1 MDKFIKKIK
10 VNELKD
16 GIIVNDVFFVKFKKG
31 MKAYKNGYF
40 FELTLSDNSGANID
54 YKYWGPGDEL
64 SVKSLYD
71 SISAD
76 SIVNIQAPA
85 KISTYNNKLE
95 LGSND
100 KNSIRVLKE
109 GEYEISD
116 FIRKSSKNIESMMD
130 EVLKFIALVED
141 INIKKLLDSLFGN
154 PVFQN
159 KFKNHPGAIEIH
171 HGWVGGLMEHTLEV
185 AKYCKASWE
194 IYPKLNKDLLIAG
207 ALMHDLGKMEELTTT
222 TRIKGTVTG
231 QLVGH
236 LILGAIFV
244 SNKCDE
250 LSINGDLKS
259 KLLHII
265 SSHHGKLEYGA
276 PKEPM
281 FPEAVVI
288 YYADELSSKIS
299 EMIEFVDS
307 SKESTEDD
315 FMFHKRSL
323 KNIFLK

>member
-1 MDKFIKKIK
+1 MAKFNKKIK
-10 VNELKD
+10 VNEIKEGAMVD
-16 GIIVNDVFFVKFKKG
+16 DVFFVKFKKG
-31 MKAYKNGYF
+31 MKPYKNGFF

-54 YKYWGPGDEL
+54 YKYWGSSNEE
-64 SVKSLYD
+64 SVKKIYD

-76 SIVNIQAPA
+76 SIIRIQAKA
-85 KISTYNNKLE
+85 SSFNSKLE
-95 LGSND
+95 LGAND
-100 KNSIRVLKE
+100 KGVIQVLLD
-109 GEYEISD
+109 GEYEKSD
-116 FIRKSSKNIESMMD
+116 FLRTSAKNIGVMLD
-130 EVLKFIALVED
+130 EVLKFIAMVKDEGL
-141 INIKKLLDSLFGN
+141 KGLLESVFGD
-154 PVFQN
+154 PVFQE

-185 AKYCKASWE
+185 LNYCKASWE
-194 IYPKLNKDLLIAG
+194 LYPKLNKDLLIAG
-207 ALMHDLGKMEELTTT
+207 ALLHDTGKMEELTAT
-222 TRIKGTVTG
+222 TRIKGTVKG

-250 LSINGDLKS
+250 AELDDELKT

-265 SSHHGKLEYGA
+265 ASHHGKLEFGA

-307 SKESTEDD
+307 SKASTEDE
-315 FMFHKRSL
+315 FMFHRRSN
-323 KNIFLK
+323 KNIFLR

>member
-1 MDKFIKKIK
+1 MDKVTKKIK
-10 VNELKD
+10 VNEIKD
-16 GIIVNDVFFVKFKKG
+16 GMVIDDVFFVKFKKG
-31 MKAYKNGYF
+31 MKAYKSGYF

-54 YKYWGPGDEL
+54 YKYWGPDDEAM
-64 SVKSLYD
+64 VKSLYD

-76 SIVNIQAPA
+76 SIVKVQAKA
-85 KISTYNNKLE
+85 SMFNGKLGLNSDNKEGIKI
-95 LGSND
+95 
-100 KNSIRVLKE
+100 LKE
-109 GEYEISD
+109 GEYEVSD
-116 FIRKSSKNIESMMD
+116 FIRKGNKNLESMMD
-130 EVLKFIALVED
+130 EILKFVSLVED
-141 INIKKLLDSLFGN
+141 SNIKKLLESVFGN

-185 AKYCKASWE
+185 TKYCKTSWE

-236 LILGAIFV
+236 LILGSIFV

-250 LSINGDLKS
+250 LGIDGDLKA

-307 SKESTEDD
+307 SKESTEDE
-315 FMFHKRSL
+315 FMFNKRSL
-323 KNIFLK
+323 KNIFLR

>member
-1 MDKFIKKIK
+1 MDKIVKKIK
-10 VNELKD
+10 VNEIKD
-16 GIIVNDVFFVKFKKG
+16 GAVIDDVFFVKFKKG
-31 MKAYKNGYF
+31 IRPYAKGF
-40 FELTLSDNSGANID
+40 SFELTLSDSSGSNIE
-54 YKYWGPGDEL
+54 YKFWGPSNE
-64 SVKSLYD
+64 SIVKSLYD
-71 SISAD
+71 SLLAD
-76 SIVNIQAPA
+76 SIVHVKA
-85 KISTYNNKLE
+85 KASTYMGKIQLS
-95 LGSND
+95 SND
-100 KNSIRVLKE
+100 PNDIIALKE
-109 GEYEISD
+109 GEYEVSD
-116 FIRKSSKNIESMMD
+116 FIRKGIKNVESMMD
-130 EVLKFIALVED
+130 EVLKIISLVED
-141 INIKKLLDSLFGN
+141 SRIKKLLESLFGE
-154 PVFQN
+154 PEFQN

-171 HGWVGGLMEHTLEV
+171 HGWVGGLLEHTLEV
-185 AKYCKASWE
+185 LKYCKASWD

-207 ALMHDLGKMEELTTT
+207 ALLHDLGKMEELTTT
-222 TRIKGTVTG
+222 TRIKGTITG

-250 LSINGDLKS
+250 LGINEELKS

-288 YYADELSSKIS
+288 YYADELSSKIG

-307 SKESTEDD
+307 AKESTEDE